1 MQSANNKILVSCNLE
16 QKDFA
21 EIGGNMLKIA
31 NSYNPNFREKSPV
44 IAKAEETN
52 GEITKGDI
60 LICHHNH
67 FYGSSP
73 FWLVDDLFSIPCNK
87 TIFAII
93 DKEGNPKPVNGNI
106 IGERLYQ
113 DTKIEQP
120 PEFRKHYIDRVK
132 VLIAGYG
139 YAKGQL
145 IFTKPY
151 APYQICYT
159 LNMIERRITKV
170 DKDMVIGQ
178 EN

>member
-1 MQSANNKILVSCNLE
+1 MVNNKILVSCNLE
-16 QKDFA
+16 QKDY
-21 EIGGNMLKIA
+21 IGINGINLKIGRKYES
-31 NSYNPNFREKSPV
+31 NYRERSPV
-44 IAKAEETN
+44 IAISKEN
-52 GEITKGDI
+52 MGGVSIGDI
-60 LICHHNH
+60 LICHHND
-67 FYGSSP
+67 FYQPSP
-73 FWLVDDLFSIPCNK
+73 YWLVDDLFSIPCNK

-151 APYQICYT
+151 APYQICFT
-159 LNMIERRITKV
+159 WNSIEKRITKV